1 MGHVELA
8 GCLETDGGTLERV
21 RYFPRQLLTADDL
34 TADSEYF
41 REKMRRHNRHLHGW
55 GTVCGLAV
63 SAAPTA
69 ELPWRVRISAGYA
82 LGPYGDEIYVAKP
95 LTLDLARCGPGA
107 VTDPCAPEH
116 LHKPSST
123 VGGAIFVA
131 IKYAECLS
139 RPVRALSAGCGCEDE
154 ACEYSRVRDSFQ
166 IECLAELPASHQPQP
181 DGLSLCDL
189 INLKQLPV
197 CPPCPAEPWVIL
209 AKITLPASPQDKIAE
224 DQIDNFSSRRQVFS
238 TAVLQDQLIKCCCK
252 PKAKEPARVVSV
264 APPDGTQFNLLEG
277 RPTPPNFP
285 RTIPIAFSKSL
296 RAASV
301 NASTIQVTVS
311 EADRPARPVAGRI
324 TYDDASRTAQF
335 TPEQGFP
342 GSVNGNVY
350 RIQVRGDAS
359 NPITDVDDLALD
371 GNGDG
376 SPGGNFESRFT
387 VLFVIG

>member
-1 MGHVELA
+1 MGHIELA

-107 VTDPCAPEH
+107 VTDPCAPDQ

-166 IECLAELPASHQPQP
+166 IECLTELPASHQTQP
-181 DGLSLCDL
+181 DGPSLCDL

-197 CPPCPAEPWVIL
+197 CPPCPAEPWVVL

-224 DQIDNFSSRRQVFS
+224 NQIDNFTLETAGFQHGRAPGSVDQVLLQAESERARASRQRR
-238 TAVLQDQLIKCCCK
+238 TARRHSVQSDRRAAHATQLPQD
-252 PKAKEPARVVSV
+252 
-264 APPDGTQFNLLEG
+264 
-277 RPTPPNFP
+277 
-285 RTIPIAFSKSL
+285 IPITFSKSL
-296 RAASV
+296 RAATV

-311 EADRPARPVAGRI
+311 EADRPARPVAGRV
-324 TYDDASRTAQF
+324 TYDDASRTARF
-335 TPEQGFP
+335 TPDQGFP
-342 GSVNGNVY
+342 GSVNVNVY
-350 RIQVRGDAS
+350 RIQVRGDGS
-359 NPITDVDDLALD
+359 NPLTDIDDLALD

-376 SPGGNFESRFT
+376 SAGGNFESRFT